1 MPLACF
7 VAALLAWYNT
17 SMATQ
22 KKTKVTTLEEIRA
35 VIEQHRP
42 ELKSQF
48 HVDKIGVFGSYA
60 RGDQKKRSDVDFLV
74 TFDEA
79 ISLFDRVDLN
89 IYLQELMGRRVDV
102 IPHSNLRPELSEYVL
117 KDLIYL

>member
-1 MPLACF
+1 
-7 VAALLAWYNT
+7 
-17 SMATQ
+17 MATQ
-22 KKTKVTTLEEIRA
+22 RKVKVTSLEEIRE
-35 VIEQHRP
+35 IIDQHRP
-42 ELKSQF
+42 ELNRQF

-60 RGDQKKRSDVDFLV
+60 RGTQKKRSDVDFLV

-89 IYLQELMGRRVDV
+89 IYLKELMGRKVDV
-102 IPHSNLRPELSEYVL
+102 IPHDNLRPELREYVL